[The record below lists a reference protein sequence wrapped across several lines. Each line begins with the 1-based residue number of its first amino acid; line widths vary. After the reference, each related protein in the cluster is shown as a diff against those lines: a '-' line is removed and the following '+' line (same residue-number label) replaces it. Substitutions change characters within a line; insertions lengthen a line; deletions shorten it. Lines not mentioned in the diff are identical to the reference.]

1 MPGCGAGKKKNP
13 EVKYE
18 TQGPQGKQC
27 RDCKFF
33 EGISDPSQGKCFGKT
48 VLIEGTCNMFAPK

>member
-1 MPGCGAGKKKNP
+1 M

-18 TQGPQGKQC
+18 PKGPKGNQC

-33 EGISDPSQGKCFGKT
+33 QNDSKDPSKGKCFGHD
-48 VLIEGTCNMFAPK
+48 VVAEGTCNMFVLK

>member
-1 MPGCGAGKKKNP
+1 M

-18 TQGPQGKQC
+18 PQGPTGQQC

-33 EGISDPSQGKCFGKT
+33 EPSSDDPSKGRCFGQE
-48 VLIEGTCNMFAPK
+48 VIAQGTCNMYAPK

>member
-1 MPGCGAGKKKNP
+1 MAEQKP

-18 TQGPQGKQC
+18 TEGPSGRQC

-33 EGISDPSQGKCFGKT
+33 ETAEDSTKGKCFGND
-48 VLIEGTCNMFAPK
+48 VLAQGTCNMFAAG